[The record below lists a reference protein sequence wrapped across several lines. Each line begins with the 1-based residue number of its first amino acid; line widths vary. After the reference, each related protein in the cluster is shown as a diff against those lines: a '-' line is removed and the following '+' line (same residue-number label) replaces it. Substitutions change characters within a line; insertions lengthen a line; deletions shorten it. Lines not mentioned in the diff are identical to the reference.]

1 MQIYEV
7 SFTREER
14 RTRLAPDR
22 SQTDLAMEFLRS
34 NNGQRLSIAVFALA
48 ATAVVIAFPGSYAA
62 YAFGMP
68 LLFFVPGFAT
78 VRLVFWKRTSLEAKF
93 VLSLGLSIIVII
105 LLGLAL
111 VLTPIGLDSNT
122 TRGSVL
128 VYTLVVVAL
137 ETFWKPVPIPDKKPE
152 KRPQPVKVDKVVAA
166 MIATAL
172 GVSVVSLGLII
183 TAEYPSR
190 TYFAMTDEYGNA
202 TIPSVVDLG
211 TNMTFVIEMH
221 NGEDGPRDFLMLAHN
236 WNSSIFGER
245 WYNNTLEKGE
255 TITVEVVFE
264 LNVTGVYRLDFDLYI
279 QEEGEEPELYGN
291 LHHWVSVR

>member
-1 MQIYEV
+1 L
-7 SFTREER
+7 FTPEER
-14 RTRLAPDR
+14 RTRLASDR
-22 SQTDLAMEFLRS
+22 SKADLVMEFLGS
-34 NNGQRLSIAVFALA
+34 NNGQRVSVAAFALA

-128 VYTLVVVAL
+128 VYTLAVIAL
-137 ETFWKPVPIPDKKPE
+137 ETFWKPAQASEKKPQ
-152 KRPQPVKVDKVVAA
+152 KKPQPVKVDKVVAA

-172 GVSVVSLGLII
+172 GVSAVSLGLII

-190 TYFAMTDEYGNA
+190 TYFAMTDENGNA

-245 WYNNTLEKGE
+245 WYNSTLGKGE
-255 TITVEVVFE
+255 TISLDIVFE
-264 LNVTGVYRLDFDLYI
+264 LNVTGVYRIDFDLYM
-279 QEEGEEPELYGN
+279 QEEGKEPEFYGN